1 MICIPLVS
9 QSVSGTNCI
18 KAANE
23 ALLLMQSNN
32 LKENTTF
39 DIVIGGNHFDT
50 QGAELREV

>member
-18 KAANE
+18 KAASE

-32 LKENTTF
+32 LKKPTKF
-39 DIVIGGNHFDT
+39 DILIGGNHFDT
-50 QGAELREV
+50 QGAELRDI